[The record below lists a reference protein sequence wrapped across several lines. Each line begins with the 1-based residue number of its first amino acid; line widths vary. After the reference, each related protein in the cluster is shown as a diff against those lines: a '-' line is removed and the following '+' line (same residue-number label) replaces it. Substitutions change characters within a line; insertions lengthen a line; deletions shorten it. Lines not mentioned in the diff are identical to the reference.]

1 MEIIV
6 DKDKKLVEVWLSRIE
21 SATPE
26 TEAALKLI
34 YDEYSKMKFKT
45 VVFRSGGGNLSDYV
59 EALIRNNRTKLAK
72 NDLAQKSY

>member
-26 TEAALKLI
+26 TEAALKLF

-45 VVFRSGGGNLSDYV
+45 VVFRRKAEG
-59 EALIRNNRTKLAK
+59 IRRKYSPPVRYGSAE
-72 NDLAQKSY
+72 